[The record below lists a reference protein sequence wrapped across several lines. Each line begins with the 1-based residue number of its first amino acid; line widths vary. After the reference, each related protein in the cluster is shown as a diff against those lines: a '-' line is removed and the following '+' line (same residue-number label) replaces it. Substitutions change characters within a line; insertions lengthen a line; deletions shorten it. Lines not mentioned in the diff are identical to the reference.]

1 MRSKRSNRR
10 RSRRRETTRRRSSKR
25 VTNRRRRRSNQR
37 VTNRR
42 RRRSNQRVT
51 NRRGKRRRSKKG
63 RSGETKE
70 LYYVQTEF
78 PYQGVGMGASIM
90 HNAQPTNLVKITRTN
105 PEGNVEIDVIK
116 FSHDFPLNPDKIHHE
131 TKSGIFIGTETELKA
146 KLVPINS
153 PADLARSFAVREEYD
168 EGGDTKTLF
177 DTVWKSI

>member
-78 PYQGVGMGASIM
+78 PYQGDEMDASNM
-90 HNAQPTNLVKITRTN
+90 HNAQPTNLVKII
-105 PEGNVEIDVIK
+105 GFVGGKVEIDVIK

-153 PADLARSFAVREEYD
+153 PADLARYFAVREEYD
-168 EGGDTKTLF
+168 EGGDAKTF
-177 DTVWKSI
+177 YDTVWKSI